1 MPMHL
6 QRDLDRLKKNVL
18 EVGTFV
24 EESFGRA
31 ITALNNRNRQ
41 LAEQVIAGDSEIDRR
56 EVELEEECLKI
67 LALHQPVA
75 KDLRFVVAVLKMNN
89 DLERMG
95 DYTSNISERVT
106 ALASNPATPFP
117 REIMTMADKVG
128 TMVRRSLDSMVDSD
142 VGLARAVCASD
153 DEVDA
158 LHRQLYATI
167 QANIRKDVSMLEWWI
182 QLLSVIRYLE
192 RIADLATNVSQDVIY
207 MVEGEVVRHK
217 NLSGRF

>member
-18 EVGTFV
+18 EVGTYV
-24 EESFGRA
+24 EESLTRA
-31 ITALNNRNRQ
+31 ITSLSSRNRQ
-41 LAEQVIAGDSEIDRR
+41 LAEQVIAGDTEIDRR

-95 DYTSNISERVT
+95 DYASNIAERVT
-106 ALASNPATPFP
+106 GLSS
-117 REIMTMADKVG
+117 EMTIPIPPEVMVMAEKVSV
-128 TMVRRSLDSMVDSD
+128 MVRKCLDSMVDSD
-142 VGLARAVCASD
+142 LALARIVCASD

-158 LHRQLYATI
+158 HHRRLFVSI
-167 QANIRKDVSMLEWWI
+167 QSEIRKDVSKLEWWI
-182 QLLSVIRYLE
+182 QLLSIIRYME
-192 RIADLATNVSQDVIY
+192 RVADLATNIAQDVIY
-207 MVEGEVVRHK
+207 MVDGEVVRHR
-217 NLSGRF
+217 NLGR